1 MVGLP
6 NHAFIWFLCRLLSFY
21 VLFVAVAAVK
31 AHQEEEE
38 AIELTPVLFK
48 KAQKL
53 KLLERMHAKRDDAMF
68 QLLQKMVDNQTKV
81 QQLLYQQHPS
91 GAWVHHPYILDLAIV
106 LTLSTTITLSYHFHL

>member
-1 MVGLP
+1 MLLFG
-6 NHAFIWFLCRLLSFY
+6 CLLSFH

-31 AHQEEEE
+31 AQQEEEE

-91 GAWVHHPYILDLAIV
+91 GGWVRHPHSIDLAIV
-106 LTLSTTITLSYHFHL
+106 LTLSTIISFSL